1 MPLSRAAKPAR
12 IGVDGYSASVGNPRV
27 EDLALVFV
35 TAAARVRW
43 PAFLVNFVRMH
54 DSSLLPAKVAPDL
67 PMNDLPL
74 SPSRDEFL
82 ALAARGDAN
91 LIPVFAELMADC
103 ETPVTAFQK
112 LLDEDAE
119 RRGCAL
125 PARIRRKQRADR
137 ALFVPGQPA
146 GGGVRKPRHAPSRSP
161 NKTARGGSTRR
172 TGDPFAELQAFLSRY
187 RPAPGERRTALRRRG
202 GGIPGLRRRAVVRAE
217 RCHRIGRDELGL
229 PETVFLITDTMIVFD
244 HRFRRLRVLAN
255 VFTEGRADLAAAY
268 DEARAKI
275 ARLVRRLRAPSH
287 LRPGLVYR
295 EMPARARA
303 RQQHHA
309 RGVRGDRRARQG
321 THPRGRHFPV
331 RALATFPDGLRG
343 RRAVALP
350 GVAVHQ
356 PFAVHVPFP
365 VRRAVRAGG
374 QFAGGPRPR
383 AGWHGGN
390 PPHRRD
396 ASARGETPAEDRAL
410 AEGLLADP
418 KERAEH
424 LMLVDLARND
434 VGRIAEFGSVRVTD
448 FMTVER
454 YSHVM
459 HIVSN
464 VKGRLRAGQNAFDVM
479 RATFPAG
486 TVSGSPKVR
495 AMQIINEL
503 EKSKRGCY
511 AGAVGYFGFDGNLDS
526 CITLRSV
533 VLKDGQAYV
542 QAGAGVVADSVA
554 ASEYEETVNKA
565 RGMIRAIELARHIG
579 GEA

>member
-1 MPLSRAAKPAR
+1 MGGA
-12 IGVDGYSASVGNPRV
+12 VGYLGYDA
-27 EDLALVFV
+27 
-35 TAAARVRW
+35 VRW
-43 PAFLVNFVRMH
+43 FEGTVPPPA
-54 DSSLLPAKVAPDL
+54 
-67 PMNDLPL
+67 
-74 SPSRDEFL
+74 
-82 ALAARGDAN
+82 
-91 LIPVFAELMADC
+91 
-103 ETPVTAFQK
+103 
-112 LLDEDAE
+112 
-119 RRGCAL
+119 
-125 PARIRRKQRADR
+125 
-137 ALFVPGQPA
+137 
-146 GGGVRKPRHAPSRSP
+146 
-161 NKTARGGSTRR
+161 
-172 TGDPFAELQAFLSRY
+172 
-187 RPAPGERRTALRRRG
+187 
-202 GGIPGLRRRAVVRAE
+202 
-217 RCHRIGRDELGL
+217 RDELGL
-229 PETVFLITDTMIVFD
+229 PDMVFLVTDTMIVFD
-244 HRFRRLRVLAN
+244 HRFRRLRVMAN
-255 VFTEGRADLAAAY
+255 VFTEGRPDAGAAY

-295 EMPARARA
+295 EMPPAPEPASNTTARR
-303 RQQHHA
+303 
-309 RGVRGDRRARQG
+309 VRGHRRARQG
-321 THPRGRHFPV
+321 IHPRGRHLPV
-331 RALATFPDGLRG
+331 RALATLPDGVRR

-350 GVAVHQ
+350 GAAVHQ
-356 PFAVHVPFP
+356 PVAVHVPVP
-365 VRRAVRAGG
+365 LRRGEFALVGSSPEVHVRAQDGAVEIRPI
-374 QFAGGPRPR
+374 AGTRPR
-383 AGWHGGN
+383 G
-390 PPHRRD
+390 RD
-396 ASARGETPAEDRAL
+396 PAEDRAL
-410 AEGLLADP
+410 AESLLADP

-503 EKSKRGCY
+503 EASKRGPY

>member
-1 MPLSRAAKPAR
+1 M
-12 IGVDGYSASVGNPRV
+12 
-27 EDLALVFV
+27 
-35 TAAARVRW
+35 T
-43 PAFLVNFVRMH
+43 
-54 DSSLLPAKVAPDL
+54 
-67 PMNDLPL
+67 DLPL

-91 LIPVFAELMADC
+91 LIPVSAELMADC

-112 LLDEDAE
+112 LLDEDTGGEDSLFLLESAE
-119 RRGCAL
+119 NSEQIGRYSFLGSRPAAVFESRGRTVTITEPNGSCFHYEAQSDPL
-125 PARIRRKQRADR
+125 AD
-137 ALFVPGQPA
+137 
-146 GGGVRKPRHAPSRSP
+146 
-161 NKTARGGSTRR
+161 
-172 TGDPFAELQAFLSRY
+172 LQAFLARY
-187 RPAPGERRTALRRRG
+187 RPAPATAELPFVG
-202 GGIPGLRRRAVVRAE
+202 GAVGYLSYDAVRWFEGSVPPHA
-217 RCHRIGRDELGL
+217 RDELGL
-229 PETVFLITDTMIVFD
+229 PDMVFLVTDTMIVFD
-244 HRFRRLRVLAN
+244 HRFRRLRVMAN
-255 VFTEGRADLAAAY
+255 VFTEGRADDLAAAY

-295 EMPARARA
+295 EMPPAPAPASNTTRAEYEATVERGKEYLRA
-303 RQQHHA
+303 GDIFQFVPSQRFQTAYEGDALSLYRALRFINPSPYMFLFRFGSRFALVGSSPEVH
-309 RGVRGDRRARQG
+309 VRAQDGAVEIRPIAG
-321 THPRGRHFPV
+321 TRPRGR
-331 RALATFPDGLRG
+331 D
-343 RRAVALP
+343 
-350 GVAVHQ
+350 
-356 PFAVHVPFP
+356 
-365 VRRAVRAGG
+365 
-374 QFAGGPRPR
+374 
-383 AGWHGGN
+383 
-390 PPHRRD
+390 
-396 ASARGETPAEDRAL
+396 PAEDRAL
-410 AEGLLADP
+410 AESLLADP

-464 VKGRLRAGQNAFDVM
+464 VKGTLRAGQNAFDVM

-503 EKSKRGCY
+503 ERSKRCCY

-542 QAGAGVVADSVA
+542 QAGAGVVSDSVA